1 MPERSSD
8 LTPLNPDPKTVAG
21 SAILTLES
29 DATPQGRG
37 KTHKVEKHRF
47 RSAKEWQELGVEVVQ
62 LSGEL
67 MIEDRETALAFI
79 GREQRA
85 EITTAHVQWQRRLES
100 LGCQPTSITTFERG
114 AAQIRYY
121 SKVPRR
127 FIRMPSAGRKK
138 VIQVDQGATE

>member
-1 MPERSSD
+1 MPEQISD
-8 LTPLNPDPKTVAG
+8 LTPSNSDPKTVAR
-21 SAILTLES
+21 SAILTPES
-29 DATPQGRG
+29 DVTAKG
-37 KTHKVEKHRF
+37 KGKIPKPGKLRF
-47 RSAKEWQELGVEVVQ
+47 HTAKEWQELGVEVIQ

-79 GREQRA
+79 GREQHA
-85 EITTAHVQWQRRLES
+85 EITTAYVQWQRRLES

-138 VIQVDQGATE
+138 VIPED